1 MRHPSYAEGNS
12 PVQQNITG
20 AKKHKFGQETTQ
32 NKNIILFSKRYDAFF
47 VGQG

>member
-20 AKKHKFGQETTQ
+20 AKKHKFGQEDTQ
-32 NKNIILFSKRYDAFF
+32 KQQNNVILQKVGCMIF
-47 VGQG
+47 GQG